1 MDIST
6 LNLPQAI
13 LDDNAE
19 FIVEMQLDD
28 NKLMK
33 DNRFFSDYVLSIETY
48 VTKFGL
54 HFYVDNDSETI
65 YFYGLDNNNDHNN
78 MISVI
83 FKIYKAEWIKNYL
96 SVYKWYSLYDIQH
109 GDEVEDM
116 LEIFTRRGV

>member
-33 DNRFFSDYVLSIETY
+33 DNRFFTDYVLSIETY

-65 YFYGLDNNNDHNN
+65 YFYGLDNQEDFTS
-78 MISVI
+78 IWQAI
-83 FKIYKAEWIKNYL
+83 FKIYKTEWVKKYL
-96 SVYKWYSLYDIQH
+96 SVYKWYNLYDIQH
-109 GDEVEDM
+109 GEEAEDM
-116 LEIFTRRGV
+116 LLGFENEGI